1 MTHKSININE
11 THDLTIH
18 TENDRLQV
26 SGGVGKREQWRREK
40 HRRYMPGLDGLRA
53 IAVFAVIFFH
63 LGFSWAGGG
72 LLGVS
77 IFFVLSGYLITDIL
91 ISEWQERGTISLKV
105 FWMRRARRL
114 FPALYLTLILLLFWL
129 IFFRPSMLSS
139 FRLDALAAIFYVSN
153 WWYIVHHLSYFDSYA
168 NPSLLT
174 HFWSLG
180 VEEQFYVFWPL
191 LMIFALRHPK
201 IRRIM
206 AILTFGAAI
215 LSALWMAVLYQ
226 PGADPSRI
234 YYGTDTRAFSLLIG
248 ASLAMVLPSR
258 KFARVTLSRTARI
271 LLEASG
277 VLALGVIIVMI
288 AVSDEY
294 DGFVY
299 QWGMFV
305 LSLATAVVIAA
316 AAHPSTWF
324 GKILG
329 VFPLR
334 WVGLR
339 SYGMYL
345 WQYPIIMLSLNN
357 FDAGVPRLARY
368 IVEIVLIIVVSTLS
382 LELVENPFRSGA
394 VGRFVRNHVIHRS
407 HEIRWRIIILSGS
420 LLFLICSGVTALAEV
435 RAQHATDANVQ
446 LVRKSIAGS
455 SIQASSDSNAKAT
468 QKKSGTS
475 GKKTSGSSTA
485 VSTAK
490 PSAKSSASGA
500 ADRSRTAASVP
511 ASGSQSKNSLAQQK
525 VSAIGDS
532 IMVDVQPYLDRTFK
546 HITVNAQVGRH
557 IEQAPGIVSQ
567 MKQSGTL
574 GSIVII
580 ELGTNGPVTSG
591 QMAALVHQIGSGVQ
605 IIVTTTR
612 VPRPWEDQVNQTM
625 KKAAS
630 TFTNVHVADW
640 YTASTGHSEY
650 FAPDMIHLNP
660 SGSKVF
666 ANLIYAAAASS
677 VK

>member
-1 MTHKSININE
+1 MNQE
-11 THDLTIH
+11 L
-18 TENDRLQV
+18 LQTNGG
-26 SGGVGKREQWRREK
+26 SGRREKWLREK

-63 LGFSWAGGG
+63 LGFPWASGG

-105 FWMRRARRL
+105 FWLRRARRL

-129 IFFRPSMLSS
+129 ILFRPSMLAS

-153 WWYIVHHLSYFDSYA
+153 WWYIVHHLSYFESYA
-168 NPSLLT
+168 NPSLLI

-180 VEEQFYVFWPL
+180 VEEQFYLFWPL
-191 LMIFALRHPK
+191 FMIFALRHPRV
-201 IRRIM
+201 RRFLVV
-206 AILTFGAAI
+206 LTIGAAV
-215 LSALWMAVLYQ
+215 LSAVWMAVLYQ
-226 PGADPSRI
+226 PGEDPSRI

-248 ASLAMVLPSR
+248 AALAMVLPSR
-258 KFARVTLSRTARI
+258 KFTRMTLTRTKR
-271 LLEASG
+271 LFLEAAG
-277 VLALGVIIVMI
+277 ILALAVVVTTI
-288 AVSDEY
+288 ALSNEY

-324 GKILG
+324 GKIIG
-329 VFPLR
+329 CFPLR
-334 WVGLR
+334 WIGLR

-394 VGRFVRNHVIHRS
+394 VGRFFRKNLLQKRRTA
-407 HEIRWRIIILSGS
+407 RWRIIILTGS
-420 LLFLICSGVTALAEV
+420 LLFLVVSSVSAWAQV
-435 RAQHATDANVQ
+435 RAQEARTANVQ
-446 LVRKSIAGS
+446 TVSKNIAGS
-455 SIQASSDSNAKAT
+455 SIRKPADSKDDQSNKGDSGNRTIKKPAGVNHHSTTTAKSAAKDSSGTAVKKPQPAKTPVAGGQAKTALA
-468 QKKSGTS
+468 QKKI
-475 GKKTSGSSTA
+475 
-485 VSTAK
+485 
-490 PSAKSSASGA
+490 
-500 ADRSRTAASVP
+500 
-511 ASGSQSKNSLAQQK
+511 
-525 VSAIGDS
+525 SAIGDS
-532 IMVDVQPYLDRTFK
+532 IMVDVQPYLNKSFH
-546 HITVNAQVGRH
+546 HITISAQVGRH
-557 IEQAPGIVSQ
+557 IEQAPAIVSQ
-567 MKQSGTL
+567 MKQNGTL
-574 GSIVII
+574 GSAVII

-630 TFTNVHVADW
+630 KYKNVHLADW
-640 YTASTGHSEY
+640 YAASTGHSEF

-660 SGSKVF
+660 AGSKAF
-666 ANLIYAAAASS
+666 AALLYSTAAAA

>member
-1 MTHKSININE
+1 MNQEQQQT
-11 THDLTIH
+11 DGG
-18 TENDRLQV
+18 
-26 SGGVGKREQWRREK
+26 SGRREEWLREK

-53 IAVFAVIFFH
+53 VAVFAVIFFH
-63 LGFSWAGGG
+63 LGFPWAGGG

-105 FWMRRARRL
+105 FWLRRARRL

-129 IFFRPSMLSS
+129 IFFRPSMLAS

-153 WWYIVHHLSYFDSYA
+153 WWYIVHHLSYFESYA

-180 VEEQFYVFWPL
+180 VEEQFYLFWPL
-191 LMIFALRHPK
+191 LMIFALRHPRV
-201 IRRIM
+201 RRFL
-206 AILTFGAAI
+206 AILTIGAAI
-215 LSALWMAVLYQ
+215 LSAVWMAVLYQ
-226 PGADPSRI
+226 PGEDPSRI

-248 ASLAMVLPSR
+248 AALAMILPSR
-258 KFARVTLSRTARI
+258 KFTQMTLTRI
-271 LLEASG
+271 QRLLLEASG
-277 VLALGVIIVMI
+277 VLAFAVVVTMI
-288 AVSDEY
+288 ALSNEY

-329 VFPLR
+329 CFPLR
-334 WVGLR
+334 WIGLR

-394 VGRFVRNHVIHRS
+394 VGRFFRKNVFRKPRPA
-407 HEIRWRIIILSGS
+407 RWRIIILTGS
-420 LLFLICSGVTALAEV
+420 LLFLVVSGVSALAQV
-435 RAQHATDANVQ
+435 RAQGAKAANVQ
-446 LVRKSIAGS
+446 MVRKSIAGS
-455 SIQASSDSNAKAT
+455 SIQAPTDSKDSKSNKSDSGNRAIKKPAGTSRHRAATKTAVKNTSGPAAKKSQPAKAPSAGGQPKST
-468 QKKSGTS
+468 LAQKKI
-475 GKKTSGSSTA
+475 
-485 VSTAK
+485 
-490 PSAKSSASGA
+490 
-500 ADRSRTAASVP
+500 
-511 ASGSQSKNSLAQQK
+511 
-525 VSAIGDS
+525 SAIGDS
-532 IMVDVQPYLDRTFK
+532 IMVDVQPYLNKSFK
-546 HITVNAQVGRH
+546 QITVNAQVGRH
-557 IEQAPGIVSQ
+557 IEQAPAIVSQ
-567 MKQSGTL
+567 MKQNGTL
-574 GSIVII
+574 GSAVII

-591 QMAALVHQIGSGVQ
+591 QMAALVHQIGSEVQ

-630 TFTNVHVADW
+630 TFKNVHLADW
-640 YTASTGHSEY
+640 YAASTGHSEF

-660 SGSKVF
+660 SGAKVF
-666 ANLIYAAAASS
+666 ANLLYATAAAA